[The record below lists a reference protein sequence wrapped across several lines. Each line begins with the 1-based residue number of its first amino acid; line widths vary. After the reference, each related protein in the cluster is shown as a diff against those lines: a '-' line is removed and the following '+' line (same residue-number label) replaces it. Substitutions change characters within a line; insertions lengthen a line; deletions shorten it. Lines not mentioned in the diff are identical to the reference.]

1 MTSKQKRLFPAA
13 ILGAAACIATCA
25 GAPTIAGAEE
35 VTYLFPAPPV
45 LPAFGPIQIA
55 KGNGYFKAEGLE
67 IKFRRAKGGVDVAKQ
82 VGVGNTD
89 LGGGLADGPIIVRA
103 QGVPVRSVAV
113 FGGRGFMQLV
123 VRADSGIK
131 TPKDLKGKTISVMSY
146 QDTTFYAL
154 RGMLASQG
162 LTLKDV
168 KAIAVGPRAVA
179 GMVIKKRAVGCACVP
194 DWIPPFHRAKV
205 KIRIIRSEDYF
216 PHMAQAI
223 LASDVILKKRPQTVI
238 KFIRASMR
246 GMKDIMDNPA
256 KATKD
261 FVKAVPLWKGKEGY
275 IKAVFRYYA
284 QLVYPS
290 TLKQGV
296 IDPKRL
302 AKLQAFYLTQ
312 KIVRKKV
319 PLNLLYTNKFVTAAM
334 K

>member
-1 MTSKQKRLFPAA
+1 MNSKSIFHAPAA
-13 ILGAAACIATCA
+13 ILGVAACIITTAGMPATVA
-25 GAPTIAGAEE
+25 AEE
-35 VTYLFPAPPV
+35 VTYLFPAPPI

-67 IKFRRAKGGVDVAKQ
+67 VKFRRAKGGVDVAKQ
-82 VGVGNTD
+82 VGVGNAD

-103 QGVPVRSVAV
+103 QGVPVRSVAA

-123 VRADSGIK
+123 VRADSGVM
-131 TPKDLKGKTISVMSY
+131 TPKDLKGKTISVMSF

-162 LTLKDV
+162 LKLSDV
-168 KAIAVGPRAVA
+168 KAIAVGPRNVPT
-179 GMVIKKRAVGCACVP
+179 MVIKGKAVGCACVP
-194 DWIPPFHRAKV
+194 DWIPPFHLAKLKV
-205 KIRIIRSEDYF
+205 RIIKSEDYF

-223 LASDVILKKRPQTVI
+223 LASDAILKKRPKMVV

-246 GMKDIMDNPA
+246 GMKDIMKDPA
-256 KATKD
+256 KAAKD
-261 FVKAVPLWKGKEGY
+261 FVKAVPFWKGKDRY
-275 IKAVFRYYA
+275 IVAVFRYYA

-290 TLKQGV
+290 KLPQGV
-296 IDPKRL
+296 IDAERL
-302 AKLQAFYLTQ
+302 AKLQNFYISQ

-319 PLNLLYTNKFVTAAM
+319 PLDQLYTNKYVKASM